1 MDVYYYYYYRHY
13 SHHYYHVVDDDDSDD
28 DGIYFCYFCGI
39 SIRFNFEEG
48 DNIDNNDNVVLISYN
63 RIRID
68 DIGLIYTIRCRLY
81 LNKIYSS
88 TKYRF

>member
-1 MDVYYYYYYRHY
+1 MDVYYYYYYYRHY
-13 SHHYYHVVDDDDSDD
+13 YHHYYHEVDDDDSDD

-39 SIRFNFEEG
+39 SIRFNFEED

-68 DIGLIYTIRCRLY
+68 YIGLIYTIR
-81 LNKIYSS
+81 
-88 TKYRF
+88 

>member
-28 DGIYFCYFCGI
+28 DGIYFCYFGGI

-48 DNIDNNDNVVLISYN
+48 DNIDNNDN
-63 RIRID
+63 
-68 DIGLIYTIRCRLY
+68 IGLIYTIRCRLY